1 MIMFPVLSQ
10 FRRGRYSES
19 YLRGDEE
26 TITNL
31 YQENGFRDVKVSSKV
46 VDTDL
51 TNRGLISVII
61 HSDEGPQWIISKL
74 EVDGIAELDRKTILA
89 KLSSTEG
96 QPFSEFEVAVDR
108 DNILSEYFS
117 EGFPNATFEWSS
129 KPGAAPY
136 RVDLRFVIAEGQRR
150 FVRQVL
156 TSGLVTTQAQLVNR
170 NILLNPGDPLS
181 QPKMVEPQRRL
192 YDLGV
197 FCEVDADIENPG
209 GDTLNKNLIYQM
221 SQANTHSI
229 APRLRAQLR
238 R

>member
-51 TNRGLISVII
+51 TNRGLISVTI
-61 HSDEGPQWIISKL
+61 HIDEGPQWIISKL
-74 EVDGIAELDRKTILA
+74 DVDGIAQLDRKTILA

-96 QPFSEFEVAVDR
+96 QPFSEFEVAVAR

-117 EGFPNATFEWSS
+117 QGFPNATFECTS
-129 KPGAAPY
+129 KPTPPP
-136 RVDLRFVIAEGQRR
+136 
-150 FVRQVL
+150 
-156 TSGLVTTQAQLVNR
+156 T
-170 NILLNPGDPLS
+170 
-181 QPKMVEPQRRL
+181 RL
-192 YDLGV
+192 HTPS
-197 FCEVDADIENPG
+197 N
-209 GDTLNKNLIYQM
+209 
-221 SQANTHSI
+221 
-229 APRLRAQLR
+229 
-238 R
+238 